1 MKRTN
6 VPQRPVVTADGDGVV
21 GHSGTALLHETAD
34 RLGLTRALSRGLA
47 TAFPR
52 CRQHD
57 PGAVVRDL
65 AVMLAD
71 GGDCL
76 SDLCVLRDH
85 PDLFGTVA
93 SNATAWRVIDRL
105 GGAGLSVLRAA
116 RAEARQ
122 QAWARG
128 MRPMRLVL
136 DIDASLV
143 IAHSEKENAAPTWKR
158 TFGFHPMLCY
168 LDGTTEPLAGLLR
181 PGRATANEAADQLA
195 VLDDA
200 LRQLPTRQSTEPI
213 LVRGDSAS
221 GTHAFVGG
229 ARSRGLRF
237 SVGLDIHEHVR
248 AAILRLPETTWVPA
262 ITQDAEERE
271 GAAVAE
277 LPGHLVAGWPVG
289 TRVICRREIPHPGA
303 QLRFTDHNGYRFQV
317 FITDQPDEDI
327 AYLEAVHRAHARVED
342 RIRCSKQTGLT
353 NLPFREFAANEVWLE
368 LVLMAGDLIAWAQHL
383 LLPAGEARTW
393 EPKRLRY
400 CLLHVAGR
408 ISRSARRLHLR
419 LQRRWRWAGMLCA
432 AFARLRALPAIS

>member
-1 MKRTN
+1 MKRSN
-6 VPQRPVVTADGDGVV
+6 LPQRPVVSADGEGVV

-34 RLGLTRALSRGLA
+34 RLGLTRALSRALA
-47 TAFPR
+47 SAFPG

-57 PGAVVRDL
+57 PGSVVRDL

-105 GGAGLSVLRAA
+105 GDAGLSALREV
-116 RAEARQ
+116 RAEARK
-122 QAWARG
+122 QAWAGG
-128 MRPMRLVL
+128 MQPQRLIL

-143 IAHSEKENAAPTWKR
+143 IAHSEKESAAPTWKR

-168 LDGTTEPLAGLLR
+168 LDGTTEALAGRLR
-181 PGRATANEAADQLA
+181 PGNATANDAADQLV

-200 LRQLPTRQSTEPI
+200 LEQLPPDRGSEPI

-221 GTHAFVGG
+221 GTHAFVDG
-229 ARSRGLRF
+229 ARARGLRF
-237 SVGLDIHEHVR
+237 SVGLDIHEYVR
-248 AAILRLPETTWVPA
+248 TAILNLPATAWVPA
-262 ITQDAEERE
+262 ISQDAEERE

-277 LPGHLVAGWPVG
+277 LPADVVAGWPRG
-289 TRVICRREIPHPGA
+289 TRPICRREVPHPGA
-303 QLRFTDHNGYRFQV
+303 QLRFTDHSGYRFQV
-317 FITDQPDEDI
+317 FITDQADDDI
-327 AYLEAVHRAHARVED
+327 AYLEAVHRAHARIED
-342 RIRCSKQTGLT
+342 RIRCSKQTGLA
-353 NLPFREFAANEVWLE
+353 NFPFREFAANEVWLE
-368 LVLMAGDLIAWAQHL
+368 LVLMAGDLIAWLQQL
-383 LLPAGEARTW
+383 LLRAGEARTW

-408 ISRSARRLHLR
+408 ISRSGRRLRLR
-419 LQRRWRWAGMLCA
+419 LQRRWRWAGELCA
-432 AFARLRALPAIS
+432 AFARLRALPVPA